1 MPVYEWVFK
10 WDHVNSTLCTGLL
23 DISTI
28 RTQNCTNGFSL
39 NKQAALKDSNLPL
52 LNQGNLTPEML
63 AALEMGI
70 DLSQDANDYAEDLS
84 ISRQSPQDELTTA
97 QDVSRNLSR

>member
-1 MPVYEWVFK
+1 MV
-10 WDHVNSTLCTGLL
+10 
-23 DISTI
+23 
-28 RTQNCTNGFSL
+28 FSL

-70 DLSQDANDYAEDLS
+70 DLSQDGNDYAEDLS
-84 ISRQSPQDELTTA
+84 ISRQSPQDELTTS
-97 QDVSRNLSR
+97 QDVSRSLSR